1 VKRKLIYLILVLLM
15 AGAAAAQ
22 DVSVRSDH
30 PDKYTVVGG
39 DTLWDIA
46 GKFLEHPWQWPAIWH
61 ANQQIENPHLIY
73 PGDVL
78 SLVYIDGEPRLM
90 VDRGKPVTKLSP
102 TARATSRKP
111 ITAIDHDSIAGY
123 IRNVRMVS
131 AEQYEALPYVVA
143 NYEGRNL
150 MAEPGRSYVRGLAG
164 NVGDRYAVVR
174 LANIYYSRKGV
185 KERAREPGYGQH
197 APTSVEYHPGF
208 WEAVAN
214 YPANR
219 GDVIGYEL
227 YEVTQGTVL
236 KTGDPA
242 ILKLELGLDVIKE
255 GDFVV
260 PLDDLGY
267 PEHYMPHAMDAVPEG
282 LEVLAVQGDNRLVG
296 HNKIVSISGGSNQ
309 GVEPGHV
316 FSAFR
321 PGQQV
326 RDNVKYP
333 ASSLAD
339 ASTWNGD
346 KVTLPDEYDGHIMV
360 FRVFDEVSYALIMG
374 GSREIQEFDILRHP
388 DEKL

>member
-1 VKRKLIYLILVLLM
+1 VD
-15 AGAAAAQ
+15 A
-22 DVSVRSDH
+22 
-30 PDKYTVVGG
+30 
-39 DTLWDIA
+39 
-46 GKFLEHPWQWPAIWH
+46 
-61 ANQQIENPHLIY
+61 Y
-73 PGDVL
+73 P
-78 SLVYIDGEPRLM
+78 
-90 VDRGKPVTKLSP
+90 
-102 TARATSRKP
+102 
-111 ITAIDHDSIAGY
+111 
-123 IRNVRMVS
+123 
-131 AEQYEALPYVVA
+131 
-143 NYEGRNL
+143 
-150 MAEPGRSYVRGLAG
+150 
-164 NVGDRYAVVR
+164 
-174 LANIYYSRKGV
+174 
-185 KERAREPGYGQH
+185 
-197 APTSVEYHPGF
+197 
-208 WEAVAN
+208 
-214 YPANR
+214 NR
-219 GDVIGYEL
+219 PF
-227 YEVTQGTVL
+227 QGTVL

-333 ASSLAD
+333 AGSLAD